1 MFSNFWNKFSN
12 RTIHIYINLYKG
24 KEEQKMDCD
33 EINKNKKK
41 IVLSDEL
48 QESMMKFF
56 LKTSIPRKKR
66 LDKKLLSE
74 NEKR

>member
-1 MFSNFWNKFSN
+1 
-12 RTIHIYINLYKG
+12 
-24 KEEQKMDCD
+24 MDCD